1 MPGILSQEE
10 INALIAAIATEEE
23 QEAREAP
30 ESGVVSAGDEAEG
43 RRVLPYDFSRP
54 HKLSKEQ
61 LRTLQAMH
69 EAFARGL
76 ASGLS
81 AYLRA
86 LVEAQVVSA
95 EAMPY
100 DDFAR
105 GVANP
110 GIMAVFKLPPLEGSI
125 IVELAPAL
133 GLAMLDRLLGG
144 PGTRPRRV
152 RELTELEQPVIKRII
167 ERAMESFP
175 AAWDHV
181 IPVKPQFEHLEL
193 NPRYAQLVPPGE
205 LVIVISL
212 EVSLR
217 GVPGRLNL
225 CIPYVVIEPVV
236 EKLSAHYLFS
246 DVRRG
251 ATPLQ
256 DRALRQRIGSVAVPV
271 RVLLGRAEVTIQEL
285 LELQEGD
292 YIPVDTRVDE
302 PLTVL
307 VGSRPKFLARP
318 GRSGGRMAFA
328 VVDTI
333 DPEEEEMSS

>member
-10 INALIAAIATEEE
+10 INALIAAIASEEE
-23 QEAREAP
+23 KETP
-30 ESGVVSAGDEAEG
+30 EETAASSRSPAEVKAE
-43 RRVLPYDFSRP
+43 RRVHPYDFSRP

-76 ASGLS
+76 ASSLS

-110 GIMAVFKLPPLEGSI
+110 GIMAVFALPPLAGSI
-125 IVELAPAL
+125 IVELSPAL

-152 RELTELEQPVIKRII
+152 RELTELEQPVMKRII

-181 IPVKPQFEHLEL
+181 IPVKPRFEHLEL

-246 DVRRG
+246 DVKRGSTSSQDQTLRR
-251 ATPLQ
+251 
-256 DRALRQRIGSVAVPV
+256 RIGSVSVPV
-271 RVLLGRAEVTIQEL
+271 QVLLGRAEVTLQEL

-302 PLTVL
+302 PLMVL
-307 VGSRPKFLARP
+307 VGSRPKFWARP

-328 VVDTI
+328 VVGTI
-333 DPEEEEMSS
+333 DPEEEEMSP